1 MQSNYEIVI
10 EEDSNKNKDYE
21 IKKTKEEQMSEE
33 DEIKNQIK
41 LLEENASD
49 EKKENIDSQNINE
62 TENIEKNS
70 TENNINNNNY
80 LPSQSLSSERKE
92 KETDNNKEKI
102 VISQK
107 ESTNITY
114 INDNIST
121 IPTKEE
127 VVPQNP
133 NQDNDNKAQSLNN
146 NEQKYNSMKSVIQK
160 DNIIEEKDEYKTIE
174 NILQPVNYSY
184 DSQRN
189 INNINNVFS
198 GNKLYF
204 TEARIIG
211 NKNDIHKSVSDKLYT
226 ISTIPEYPGTVK
238 KNLKA
243 AETPVRS
250 QILQKGKSTQKNR
263 NNLNSLLNNLSPEQY
278 MKKKIV
284 NNYNFHPLQYRIKKI
299 EEEIQKQ
306 NNYDFDRCMKELQI
320 QYDKNKKNKEKE
332 KQILEE
338 HKRLKEKLKNM
349 EEYRANLISQK
360 IEKIIQRQKVKNINK
375 KNMNKSQ
382 ENNSAYNIQ
391 NNMIDNSYSNNNK
404 NMNTIDAYSSN
415 DKERKLPIISTKA
428 RYDIIKTMQA
438 RKENEFCYSTEKRLR
453 DSAKIHKEN
462 YLRQINIMNRKIM
475 KQSKIYNQRSLKCL
489 NATKSNDAELEE
501 DYIEKDMI
509 RRYNIKQ
516 NILREQSAKK
526 EKIKEN
532 IIKNLESVREKKEQ
546 LEEKEK
552 KKIKEYI
559 KRLNRKMEKQ
569 SVNNDYQLH
578 QRNYFSNLQKKN
590 LDKANK
596 ETDDYYND
604 LILRQE
610 DFAIIVNELQRDE
623 PFIKQAIL
631 QRTIKEQNKKN
642 RHLQSLNKFLERME
656 RENINNQKED
666 TKIKLFK
673 EKRRI
678 ELERKRKEEEE
689 EEFNKK

>member
-1 MQSNYEIVI
+1 MQSNDEIVI
-10 EEDSNKNKDYE
+10 EEDNNKNKDYK
-21 IKKTKEEQMSEE
+21 IKHIKEEQITEE
-33 DEIKNQIK
+33 EEIKNQIK
-41 LLEENASD
+41 LLEGNTSD
-49 EKKENIDSQNINE
+49 ENKENTDFQNVNE
-62 TENIEKNS
+62 TETIEKNS

-80 LPSQSLSSERKE
+80 LPSQSLSSDRKE
-92 KETDNNKEKI
+92 KETDNNKEKN

-127 VVPQNP
+127 VVQQNP
-133 NQDNDNKAQSLNN
+133 KQNNENKVQIINS
-146 NEQKYNSMKSVIQK
+146 NEQKNNMMKSDSQYE
-160 DNIIEEKDEYKTIE
+160 NIIEERDEYKTLE
-174 NILQPVNYSY
+174 NILQPVNNSY
-184 DSQRN
+184 DNQRN
-189 INNINNVFS
+189 INSIFS
-198 GNKLYF
+198 NNKLYF

-211 NKNDIHKSVSDKLYT
+211 NKSDIHKSVSDKLYT
-226 ISTIPEYPGTVK
+226 ISTIPEYPLTVK

-243 AETPVRS
+243 SETPIRS
-250 QILQKGKSTQKNR
+250 QILQKGKSSNKNR

-278 MKKKIV
+278 MKKRVV

-338 HKRLKEKLKNM
+338 NKRMKEKLKNM

-360 IEKIIQRQKVKNINK
+360 IDKILQRQKGKNNNK

-382 ENNSAYNIQ
+382 ENNSTYNIQ
-391 NNMIDNSYSNNNK
+391 NNMIDNSYNNNK
-404 NMNTIDAYSSN
+404 NMNTIDAYTN
-415 DKERKLPIISTKA
+415 NEKTRKLPLIASKA
-428 RYDIIKTMQA
+428 RYEIIKTMKDK
-438 RKENEFCYSTEKRLR
+438 KENEFCQSTEKRLR

-462 YLRQINIMNRKIM
+462 YLRQLNIMNRKIL

-516 NILREQSAKK
+516 NILRERSAKK
-526 EKIKEN
+526 EKIIEN
-532 IIKNLESVREKKEQ
+532 IFKNLEGVREKKEQ
-546 LEEKEK
+546 IEEKEK
-552 KKIKEYI
+552 QKIKEYI
-559 KRLNRKMEKQ
+559 KRLNRKIEKQ
-569 SVNNDYQLH
+569 GVNNDYQLH
-578 QRNYFSNLQKKN
+578 QRNYFANLQKKN
-590 LDKANK
+590 LDKTNK
-596 ETDDYYND
+596 EANDYYNE

-610 DFAIIVNELQRDE
+610 DHASIVNELQRDE

-642 RHLQSLNKFLERME
+642 KHLQSLSKFMEKME
-656 RENINNQKED
+656 RENINNQNED
-666 TKIKLFK
+666 TKMKLFK

>member
-1 MQSNYEIVI
+1 MQSNDEIVI
-10 EEDSNKNKDYE
+10 EEDDSKNKDYE
-21 IKKTKEEQMSEE
+21 LKQTKEEQISGES
-33 DEIKNQIK
+33 EIKNQLK
-41 LLEENASD
+41 LLEGNAPD
-49 EKKENIDSQNINE
+49 EKKENTDSQNINE

-92 KETDNNKEKI
+92 KETDNNKEKN
-102 VISQK
+102 VVSQK

-114 INDNIST
+114 INDNVST

-127 VVPQNP
+127 TAPQNP
-133 NQDNDNKAQSLNN
+133 KQNTDNKVQSINN
-146 NEQKYNSMKSVIQK
+146 NEPKYNSMKSSIQNE
-160 DNIIEEKDEYKTIE
+160 NIIEEKDEYRTLE
-174 NILQPVNYSY
+174 NILQPVNSSY
-184 DSQRN
+184 DFQRN
-189 INNINNVFS
+189 NNNIFG

-204 TEARIIG
+204 TEARIVG
-211 NKNDIHKSVSDKLYT
+211 TKSDIHKSVSDKLYT

-243 AETPVRS
+243 SETPIRS

-278 MKKKIV
+278 MKKKVV

-338 HKRLKEKLKNM
+338 HKRLQEKLKNM

-360 IEKIIQRQKVKNINK
+360 IEKILQRQKAKNSNK
-375 KNMNKSQ
+375 KNLNKSQ

-391 NNMIDNSYSNNNK
+391 NSNNMIDNSYSTNNR
-404 NMNTIDAYSSN
+404 NMNTIDAYSGTE
-415 DKERKLPIISTKA
+415 KTRKLPIISTKA
-428 RYDIIKTMQA
+428 RYEIIKTMKDK
-438 RKENEFCYSTEKRLR
+438 KENEFCFSTEKRLR
-453 DSAKIHKEN
+453 DSAKLHKEN
-462 YLRQINIMNRKIM
+462 YLRQLNIMNRKIL

-516 NILREQSAKK
+516 NLLREQSAKK

-532 IIKNLESVREKKEQ
+532 IFKNLENVREKKEQ
-546 LEEKEK
+546 LEENEK

-569 SVNNDYQLH
+569 SPNNDYQLH
-578 QRNYFSNLQKKN
+578 QRNYFSKLQKKN

-596 ETDDYYND
+596 ETNDYYNE

-610 DFAIIVNELQRDE
+610 DFAVIVNELQRDE

-642 RHLQSLNKFLERME
+642 RHLQSLNKFLEKME
-656 RENINNQKED
+656 KENINNQKED
-666 TKIKLFK
+666 TKIRLFK

-689 EEFNKK
+689 EEYNKK

>member
-1 MQSNYEIVI
+1 MQSKDEIVI
-10 EEDSNKNKDYE
+10 EEDNNQNKDYE
-21 IKKTKEEQMSEE
+21 IKQAKEVQISEE
-33 DEIKNQIK
+33 SEIKNQIK
-41 LLEENASD
+41 LLDGNASD
-49 EKKENIDSQNINE
+49 EKKENIDFQNINE

-92 KETDNNKEKI
+92 KEIDNNKEKN

-127 VVPQNP
+127 AAPQIPKQNP
-133 NQDNDNKAQSLNN
+133 ENKFQSINN
-146 NEQKYNSMKSVIQK
+146 NEQKYNSISSAIPK
-160 DNIIEEKDEYKTIE
+160 DNIIEEKDEYKSIE
-174 NILQPVNYSY
+174 SILQPVNNSY
-184 DSQRN
+184 DYQRN
-189 INNINNVFS
+189 NNNIFS
-198 GNKLYF
+198 GNQLYF

-211 NKNDIHKSVSDKLYT
+211 NKSDIHKSVSDKLYT
-226 ISTIPEYPGTVK
+226 ISTIPEYPNTVK

-243 AETPVRS
+243 AATPIKS
-250 QILQKGKSTQKNR
+250 QILEKGKSTQKNR

-278 MKKKIV
+278 MKKKV
-284 NNYNFHPLQYRIKKI
+284 VMNYNFHPLQYRIKMI

-306 NNYDFDRCMKELQI
+306 NNYDFDRCMKELQM
-320 QYDKNKKNKEKE
+320 QYEKKKKNKEKE

-360 IEKIIQRQKVKNINK
+360 IDKILQRQKAKNTNK

-382 ENNSAYNIQ
+382 ENNSTYSIQ
-391 NNMIDNSYSNNNK
+391 NNIIDNSYNNNN
-404 NMNTIDAYSSN
+404 NMNTIDAYTSSE
-415 DKERKLPIISTKA
+415 KTRKLPIISSKA
-428 RYDIIKTMQA
+428 RYEIIKTMKDK
-438 RKENEFCYSTEKRLR
+438 KENEFCCSTEKRLR
-453 DSAKIHKEN
+453 DSAKLHKEN
-462 YLRQINIMNRKIM
+462 YLRQINIMNRKIL

-516 NILREQSAKK
+516 NLLREQSAKK
-526 EKIKEN
+526 ERIKEN
-532 IIKNLESVREKKEQ
+532 IFKNLESVREKKEQ

-569 SVNNDYQLH
+569 SANNDYQLH

-596 ETDDYYND
+596 ESNEYYNE

-642 RHLQSLNKFLERME
+642 RHLQSLNKFLEKME
-656 RENINNQKED
+656 RQNINNQKED

-689 EEFNKK
+689 EIFNKQ

>member
-1 MQSNYEIVI
+1 MQSNDEIVI
-10 EEDSNKNKDYE
+10 EEDNSQNKDYE
-21 IKKTKEEQMSEE
+21 IKQTKEEQISEE
-33 DEIKNQIK
+33 SEIKNQIK
-41 LLEENASD
+41 LLDGNTSD
-49 EKKENIDSQNINE
+49 EKKENTDFQNINE

-92 KETDNNKEKI
+92 KETDNNKEKN

-107 ESTNITY
+107 ESTSITY

-127 VVPQNP
+127 AAPQIPKQNP
-133 NQDNDNKAQSLNN
+133 ENKNQNINN
-146 NEQKYNSMKSVIQK
+146 NEIKYNSLKSEIPK
-160 DNIIEEKDEYKTIE
+160 DNIIEEKDEYKSIE
-174 NILQPVNYSY
+174 SILQPVNNSY
-184 DSQRN
+184 YDYQRN
-189 INNINNVFS
+189 INNIFS
-198 GNKLYF
+198 GNQLYF

-211 NKNDIHKSVSDKLYT
+211 NKSDIHKSVSDKLYT

-243 AETPVRS
+243 AATPIRS
-250 QILQKGKSTQKNR
+250 QILEKGKSTQKNR

-278 MKKKIV
+278 MKKKVV
-284 NNYNFHPLQYRIKKI
+284 NNYNFHPLQYRIKMI

-306 NNYDFDRCMKELQI
+306 NNYDFDRCMKELQM
-320 QYDKNKKNKEKE
+320 QYEKNKKNKEKE

-360 IEKIIQRQKVKNINK
+360 IEKILQRQKAKNSNK
-375 KNMNKSQ
+375 NNNMNKSQ
-382 ENNSAYNIQ
+382 ENNSAYSIQ
-391 NNMIDNSYSNNNK
+391 NNMIDNSYNNNNK
-404 NMNTIDAYSSN
+404 NMNTIDAYTTN
-415 DKERKLPIISTKA
+415 EKTRKLPIISTKA
-428 RYDIIKTMQA
+428 RYEIIKTMKDK
-438 RKENEFCYSTEKRLR
+438 KENEFCCSTEKRLR
-453 DSAKIHKEN
+453 DSAKLHKEN
-462 YLRQINIMNRKIM
+462 YLRQINIMNRKIL

-489 NATKSNDAELEE
+489 NATKVNDAELEE

-516 NILREQSAKK
+516 NLLREQSAKK

-532 IIKNLESVREKKEQ
+532 IFKNLESVREKKEQ
-546 LEEKEK
+546 LEENEK

-569 SVNNDYQLH
+569 NANNDYQLH

-596 ETDDYYND
+596 ETNDYYND
-604 LILRQE
+604 LILRQG
-610 DFAIIVNELQRDE
+610 DFALIVNELQRDE

-642 RHLQSLNKFLERME
+642 RHLQSLNKFLEKME

-673 EKRRI
+673 EKRKI

-689 EEFNKK
+689 EAFNKQ

>member
-1 MQSNYEIVI
+1 M
-10 EEDSNKNKDYE
+10 
-21 IKKTKEEQMSEE
+21 
-33 DEIKNQIK
+33 
-41 LLEENASD
+41 
-49 EKKENIDSQNINE
+49 
-62 TENIEKNS
+62 
-70 TENNINNNNY
+70 
-80 LPSQSLSSERKE
+80 
-92 KETDNNKEKI
+92 
-102 VISQK
+102 
-107 ESTNITY
+107 
-114 INDNIST
+114 
-121 IPTKEE
+121 
-127 VVPQNP
+127 
-133 NQDNDNKAQSLNN
+133 
-146 NEQKYNSMKSVIQK
+146 
-160 DNIIEEKDEYKTIE
+160 
-174 NILQPVNYSY
+174 
-184 DSQRN
+184 
-189 INNINNVFS
+189 
-198 GNKLYF
+198 YF

-211 NKNDIHKSVSDKLYT
+211 NKSDIHKSVSDKLYT
-226 ISTIPEYPGTVK
+226 ISTIPEYPNTVK

-243 AETPVRS
+243 AATPIKS
-250 QILQKGKSTQKNR
+250 QILEKGKSTQKNR

-278 MKKKIV
+278 MKKKV
-284 NNYNFHPLQYRIKKI
+284 VMNYNFHPLQYRIKMI

-306 NNYDFDRCMKELQI
+306 NNYDFDRCMKELQM
-320 QYDKNKKNKEKE
+320 QYEKKKKNKEKE

-360 IEKIIQRQKVKNINK
+360 IDKILQRQKAKNTNK

-382 ENNSAYNIQ
+382 ENNSTYSIQ
-391 NNMIDNSYSNNNK
+391 NNIIDNSYNNNN
-404 NMNTIDAYSSN
+404 NMNTIDAYTSSE
-415 DKERKLPIISTKA
+415 KTRKLPIISSKA
-428 RYDIIKTMQA
+428 RYEIIKTMKDK
-438 RKENEFCYSTEKRLR
+438 KENEFCCSTEKRLR
-453 DSAKIHKEN
+453 DSAKLHKEN
-462 YLRQINIMNRKIM
+462 YLRQINIMNRKIL

-516 NILREQSAKK
+516 NLLREQSAKK
-526 EKIKEN
+526 ERIKEN
-532 IIKNLESVREKKEQ
+532 IFKNLESVREKKEQ

-569 SVNNDYQLH
+569 SANNDYQLH

-596 ETDDYYND
+596 ESNEYYNE

-642 RHLQSLNKFLERME
+642 RHLQSLNKFLEKME
-656 RENINNQKED
+656 RQNINNQKED

-689 EEFNKK
+689 EIFNKQ